1 LLDNLLAPV
10 RSPSTSPSS
19 QLPAELATSTL
30 SLVFAQFDLDPTAPL
45 SDGFCAQAQALID
58 GNAIKVDWSNGRA
71 LTLDA
76 LARCWDASVD
86 RLGIDRRRG
95 VDDELQLVYR
105 YQSPV
110 SKPTG
115 SGKGKGKRKARRG
128 KESTVPS
135 TPAQSGEDRQLQLAT
150 QASLADEPGGKDTS
164 LRAPVGVSS
173 PVSADDLNDDQLQLA
188 IKMSLAAVD
197 SGPSASP
204 APIAQP
210 ESEPASPPANP
221 AGSAATARSPQPGAT
236 RAVQAESS
244 IERIDDGPVEV
255 PEGAFDPSPAPLVL
269 GSAPP
274 TAWPAPLTASLS
286 VAVVEDM
293 LAAPPALTVSATKK
307 EQTAELMRL
316 KLFELKVLARKEGQP
331 DWGAKNVLADRIYK
345 ARAERL
351 KLKETSSGPAEMRPA
366 EKRAKRS
373 NVNTAASSARLP
385 PLSVSPLRS
394 TADDD
399 IIGVKTFRY
408 EAAELGAHLDHVLA
422 FWLGERE
429 PIGVPL
435 DETFKCNSCE
445 LRESCEWRAEEAD
458 RIWTAHAQARAAAS
472 TTRADAR

>member
-30 SLVFAQFDLDPTAPL
+30 SLVFAQFDFDPTAPL

-128 KESTVPS
+128 KESTVPL
-135 TPAQSGEDRQLQLAT
+135 TPAQSEEDRQLQLAT

-164 LRAPVGVSS
+164 SRAPVG
-173 PVSADDLNDDQLQLA
+173 
-188 IKMSLAAVD
+188 
-197 SGPSASP
+197 GPSASP

-210 ESEPASPPANP
+210 GPEPASPPANP

-274 TAWPAPLTASLS
+274 TAGPAPLTASLS

-373 NVNTAASSARLP
+373 NVNTAASSAPLP
-385 PLSVSPLRS
+385 PPSVSPLRS